1 MKIIFNA
8 WLLLI
13 SAIAAGQ
20 ENFIPSRPENVSE
33 SDYRTGQWTLK
44 NSYQQL
50 AEHNYE
56 LVAIDY
62 WNFATA
68 YHKMGQPKEMIYD
81 FLFKSRIT
89 DKNKFCEIALK
100 YHELKKEVDSVG
112 FYKLLGNDYK
122 ELVADCSKI
131 ITKEAFDIDDYIKKN
146 KFDKELIYQLNELL
160 EADQKFRNE
169 NFKEKLNEQTKA
181 DELNMIK
188 AEETINKYGYP
199 GKTMAGNK
207 FDHVIW
213 IVIQHSSLIYQ
224 EKYLPLIAKAVEQK
238 ELGKTPLRMLLDRIY
253 AKKTGSQIF
262 GSQIGLP
269 FSDNKTIEEVKL
281 KYNL

>member
-8 WLLLI
+8 GLLLI

-20 ENFIPSRPENVSE
+20 ENFIPSRPENISE
-33 SDYRTGQWTLK
+33 SDYRTGQWILK

-56 LVAIDY
+56 FVAIDY

-68 YHKMGQPKEMIYD
+68 YNKMGQPKELIYD
-81 FLFKSRIT
+81 FLFKSRTT
-89 DKNKFCEIALK
+89 DKNKFCKIVLK
-100 YHELKKEVDSVG
+100 YHELKKGVDSVV

-131 ITKEAFDIDDYIKKN
+131 VRKEVFDIDDYIRKN

-169 NFKEKLNEQTKA
+169 NFKEKLNVQTKA

-207 FDHVIW
+207 FDYVIW

-224 EKYLPLIAKAVEQK
+224 EKYLPLIAKAIEQK

-253 AKKTGSQIF
+253 AKKIGSQIF
-262 GSQIGLP
+262 GSQIGVP
-269 FSDNKTIEEVKL
+269 FSDDKTIEEVKL

>member
-8 WLLLI
+8 GLLLI

-20 ENFIPSRPENVSE
+20 ENFIPSRPENISE
-33 SDYRTGQWTLK
+33 SDYRTGQWILK

-56 LVAIDY
+56 FVAIDY

-68 YHKMGQPKEMIYD
+68 YNKMGQPKELIYD
-81 FLFKSRIT
+81 FLFKSRTT
-89 DKNKFCEIALK
+89 DKNKFCEIVLK
-100 YHELKKEVDSVG
+100 YHELKKGVDSVV

-131 ITKEAFDIDDYIKKN
+131 VRKEVFDIDDYIRKN

-169 NFKEKLNEQTKA
+169 NFKEKLNVQTKA

-207 FDHVIW
+207 FDYVIW

-224 EKYLPLIAKAVEQK
+224 EKYLPLIAKAIEQK

-253 AKKTGSQIF
+253 AKKIGSQIF
-262 GSQIGLP
+262 GSQIGVP
-269 FSDNKTIEEVKL
+269 FSDDKTIEEVKL